1 MIERRAAG
9 GSASCSGRVASRRQV
24 EEGAVQRWEYTTAYW
39 YDNELR
45 TVNGESLPRRD
56 WSTIPF
62 YQWLTQLG
70 DEGWELVCVSEV
82 SENSQYF
89 FFKRPK
95 E

>member
-1 MIERRAAG
+1 MAPRR
-9 GSASCSGRVASRRQV
+9 SAR
-24 EEGAVQRWEYTTAYW
+24 EGAVQRWEYTTAYW

-56 WSTIPF
+56 WSTVAF

-70 DEGWELVCVSEV
+70 DEGWQLVAV
-82 SENSQYF
+82 SENGQYF

-95 E
+95 G